1 MISVQQNDVV
11 KKISGWAAIIT
22 VPTFIA
28 SVYGMNFEHMPE
40 LHWRYGYPMSLM
52 AMVAIGVA
60 LHRVLRRAGWL

>member
-1 MISVQQNDVV
+1 MQQNDVV

-28 SVYGMNFEHMPE
+28 SIYGMNFDNMPE
-40 LHWRYGYPMSLM
+40 LRWHYGYFATLL
-52 AMVAIGVA
+52 AMVVVGLI